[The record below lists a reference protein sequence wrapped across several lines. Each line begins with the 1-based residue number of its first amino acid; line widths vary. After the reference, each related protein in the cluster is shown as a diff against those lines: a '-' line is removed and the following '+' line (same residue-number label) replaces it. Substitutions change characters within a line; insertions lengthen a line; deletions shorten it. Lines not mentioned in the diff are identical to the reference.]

1 MNLSPHFTL
10 EELTYSSTA
19 ARHGIDNTPSAEVVT
34 ELIRLCLT
42 VLETARLLLQEPFHT
57 DSGYRCLAVNTLVKG
72 SKNSQHMLG
81 QAADV
86 IPDKLNLQ
94 AAFDKVRLSAV
105 PYDQLILECGSWLHM
120 SCSADNVGPR
130 RMALIG
136 SLVNGLWVYQRV
148 NP

>member
-19 ARHGIDNTPSAEVVT
+19 ARHGIDHTPPAEVVT

-42 VLETARLLLQEPFHT
+42 VLEPARLLLQEPFHV
-57 DSGYRCLAVNTLVKG
+57 DSGYRCPAVNALVKG
-72 SKNSQHMLG
+72 AKNSQHMLG

>member
-10 EELTYSSTA
+10 EELSLSSTA
-19 ARHGIDNTPSAEVVT
+19 ARHGIDNTPPPEVVT

-42 VLETARLLLQEPFHT
+42 VLEPARALLQEPFHT
-57 DSGYRCLAVNTLVKG
+57 DSGYRCPEVNALVKG
-72 SKNSQHMLG
+72 SKHSQHMLG
-81 QAADV
+81 QAADIV
-86 IPDKLNLQ
+86 PGKLNLQ
-94 AAFDKVRLSAV
+94 AAFDKVRSSAV
-105 PYDQLILECGSWLHM
+105 PYDQLILECNAWLHL

-136 SLVNGLWVYQRV
+136 SLVNGAWVYTRV